1 MDFQDA
7 IRKIEERGDFNR
19 FAEVEPIFRERLSQL
34 HPGDHTE
41 RGICYYY
48 LLTSYLK
55 ADLVH
60 ETEEASDYFVKMD
73 EAFIKQEAIYRKD
86 RARFSRSE
94 ILDFFRLLERTYD
107 SLEFLY
113 AKHDFRERRLTA
125 YTRKMECRQEAF
137 LYQRKYANFLEYK
150 FMEITSHYG
159 TNLSSWA
166 MTTLIFALTMALAYA
181 GADLLVEPAMRTVPT
196 GSHWFDYFYLS
207 VVTLT
212 TVGFG
217 DIVAV
222 SVLGKILVIFE
233 AFFGF
238 LMLGIF
244 INMLQ
249 KRL

>member
-1 MDFQDA
+1 
-7 IRKIEERGDFNR
+7 
-19 FAEVEPIFRERLSQL
+19 
-34 HPGDHTE
+34 
-41 RGICYYY
+41 
-48 LLTSYLK
+48 
-55 ADLVH
+55 
-60 ETEEASDYFVKMD
+60 
-73 EAFIKQEAIYRKD
+73 
-86 RARFSRSE
+86 
-94 ILDFFRLLERTYD
+94 
-107 SLEFLY
+107 
-113 AKHDFRERRLTA
+113 
-125 YTRKMECRQEAF
+125 
-137 LYQRKYANFLEYK
+137 
-150 FMEITSHYG
+150 
-159 TNLSSWA
+159 
-166 MTTLIFALTMALAYA
+166 MALAYA